1 MWRYPMVPGETV
13 TALKHVSLC
22 EGGDENA
29 NPEPFLAVGCSS
41 SFGEDYP
48 AMGRVLLIQ
57 VLKEKTFNMEVS
69 SERITGRLVSG
80 IAVVV
85 TVGRISST

>member
-1 MWRYPMVPGETV
+1 MWRYPLLPGETV

-41 SFGEDYP
+41 VYGEDFP
-48 AMGRVLLIQ
+48 AMGRVLLFQ
-57 VLKEKTFNMEVS
+57 VLKEKIFRVEGS
-69 SERITGRLVSG
+69 SEIISGRLVSCW
-80 IAVVV
+80 VF
-85 TVGRISST
+85 VGMICL